1 MVLECPE
8 RVDAHIVSA
17 ALIPLAIAAMLLKL
31 QVLAIILAITSI
43 YIVLAVE
50 LNCIIRILNE
60 VRRGVEELR
69 NCMCKQ
75 Q

>member
-17 ALIPLAIAAMLLKL
+17 SLIPLAIAAMLLGL

-69 NCMCKQ
+69 NRMCKQ